1 MRVKGK
7 RDVSFGTRVWG
18 QGALRCSCVTPTESG
33 RARACSKI
41 KNVMTRDKVFNE
53 NLKRGIDWMLELK
66 YMHT

>member
-7 RDVSFGTRVWG
+7 KDVSFGTRVWG
-18 QGALRCSCVTPTESG
+18 QGALKSSCVTPTESG

-53 NLKRGIDWMLELK
+53 NLKQGIDWMLELK